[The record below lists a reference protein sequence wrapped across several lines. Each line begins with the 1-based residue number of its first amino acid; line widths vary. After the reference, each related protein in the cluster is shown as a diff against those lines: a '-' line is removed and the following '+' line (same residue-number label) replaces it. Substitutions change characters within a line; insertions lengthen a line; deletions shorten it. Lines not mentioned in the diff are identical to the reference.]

1 MHCCPFVCK
10 KVTSTPLS
18 FMFSLRSRLN
28 FYEVQDLPLFLKH
41 FFYKIGCTSA
51 KISSKLGFLHSVCTI
66 LGIEEGV

>member
-51 KISSKLGFLHSVCTI
+51 KSQASLDFCIRFALS
-66 LGIEEGV
+66 LGIEEGA